1 MIKEIEKIE
10 EIIEYYAG
18 ERNPKEQENLV
29 AMLREIQEV
38 EGYIPKEAQEK
49 AAEKIG
55 IKTTVLSC
63 ITQRYPSL
71 KGENYGHEIVLC
83 SGARC
88 GCKGGPEIIDAV
100 KKELKIGKDGISA
113 NRKVHVVIRN
123 CLKQCK
129 TSPNMMIDG
138 KLYSG
143 LTVEKALEI
152 VRKL

>member
-1 MIKEIEKIE
+1 MIKDIEKVE

-38 EGYIPKEAQEK
+38 EGYSPREVQEM

-63 ITQRYPSL
+63 IIQRYPSL
-71 KGENYGHEIVLC
+71 KGADYAHEMVLC

-88 GCKGGPEIIDAV
+88 GCKGG
-100 KKELKIGKDGISA
+100 LSA
-113 NRKVHVVIRN
+113 NKKVHVVTRN

-129 TSPNMMIDG
+129 TSPNMLVDG

>member
-1 MIKEIEKIE
+1 MKEIEKIE

-18 ERNPKEQENLV
+18 ERNPKEQDNLV

-38 EGYIPKEAQEK
+38 EGYIPKDAQEM

-63 ITQRYPSL
+63 IIQRYPSL
-71 KGENYGHEIVLC
+71 KGAAYAHEMVLC

-100 KKELKIGKDGISA
+100 KTELKVGKDGISA
-113 NRKVHVVIRN
+113 NKKVHMAVRN

-138 KLYSG
+138 KLYSN
-143 LTVEKALEI
+143 LTVEKAIEL

>member
-1 MIKEIEKIE
+1 MMKEIEKIE

-18 ERNPKEQENLV
+18 ERNSKEQENLV

-63 ITQRYPSL
+63 IIQRYPSL
-71 KGENYGHEIVLC
+71 KGEDYAHEIVLC

-100 KKELKIGKDGISA
+100 KKELKVGKDGISA
-113 NRKVHVVIRN
+113 NRKVHVTTRN

-143 LTVEKALEI
+143 LTVEKSVEI